1 MKSDFV
7 PFICKKQ
14 FSPCQKQR
22 KVLENEKSKM
32 NKKISIFD
40 YVQQNDFGF
49 LMNRSSLKNPISCY
63 AFIQADGFCLRTNNL
78 PMYTEANRQVSFSF
92 VISEEIFF

>member
-14 FSPCQKQR
+14 FSRCHKPQQ
-22 KVLENEKSKM
+22 EIEQEK
-32 NKKISIFD
+32 NKKKLSIFD
-40 YVQQNDFGF
+40 YVQENDFGF
-49 LMNRSSLKNPISCY
+49 LMNRSSLKHPISCY

-78 PMYTEANRQVSFSF
+78 PVYTEANRQV
-92 VISEEIFF
+92 FFL